1 MSLSTNVRS
10 LVAAL
15 FITGSASSCGPPN
28 TYVWVQDLPEQARTT
43 PDDLYRVDA
52 GDLLD
57 IKVYNEERFST
68 KTRVRADG
76 RVTFSMIGDVDVRGR
91 TPTEV
96 ANLLAQGL
104 KRVLNAPIITV
115 AVEEARPISI
125 SVVGEAASP
134 GVYNIQA
141 RSGVLQ
147 AIAQAGGLTEF
158 ADYDQIY
165 VVRKAPPQR
174 IRFNYYGLTNNDTA
188 AASFVLQNGD
198 VISLE

>member
-1 MSLSTNVRS
+1 VSLSSNVRS

-15 FITGSASSCGPPN
+15 FISGSASSCGPPN
-28 TYVWVQDLPEQARTT
+28 TYVWVQDLPEQSRAA
-43 PDDLYRVDA
+43 PEDLYRVDA

-76 RVTFSMIGDVDVRGR
+76 RITFSMIGDVEVRGR
-91 TPTEV
+91 TPAEV
-96 ANLLAQGL
+96 AKLLAQGL
-104 KRVLNAPIITV
+104 QRFLNAAIITV

-165 VVRKAPPQR
+165 VVRQSPPQR
-174 IRFNYYGLTNNDTA
+174 IRFSYYGLTNNDTA
-188 AASFVLQNGD
+188 AASFVLRNGD
-198 VISLE
+198 VISVE

>member
-10 LVAAL
+10 HVAAL
-15 FITGSASSCGPPN
+15 FITGTASSCGPPN
-28 TYVWVQDLPEQARTT
+28 TYVWVQDLPEQARAT
-43 PDDLYRVDA
+43 PDDLYHVDS

-76 RVTFSMIGDVDVRGR
+76 RITFSMIGDVDVRGR

-96 ANLLAQGL
+96 ASLLAQGL
-104 KRVLNAPIITV
+104 KRLLNAPIITV

-125 SVVGEAASP
+125 SVIGEAASP
-134 GVYNIQA
+134 GLYNIQA

>member
-1 MSLSTNVRS
+1 VSLSSNVRS

-15 FITGSASSCGPPN
+15 FISGSASSCGPPN
-28 TYVWVQDLPEQARTT
+28 TYVWVQDLPEQARAA
-43 PDDLYRVDA
+43 PEDLYRVDA

-76 RVTFSMIGDVDVRGR
+76 RITFSMIGDVEVRGR
-91 TPTEV
+91 TPGEV
-96 ANLLAQGL
+96 AKLLGQGL
-104 KRVLNAPIITV
+104 QRVLNAPIITV

-134 GVYNIQA
+134 GIYNIQA

-165 VVRKAPPQR
+165 VVRKSPPQR
-174 IRFNYYGLTNNDTA
+174 IRFSYYGLTNNDTA

-198 VISLE
+198 VISVE

>member
-1 MSLSTNVRS
+1 MSLSSNVRS

-15 FITGSASSCGPPN
+15 FIAGSASSCGPPN
-28 TYVWVQDLPEQARTT
+28 TYVWVQDLPEQARAA
-43 PDDLYRVDA
+43 PEDLYRVDA

-76 RVTFSMIGDVDVRGR
+76 RITFSMIGDVEVRGR
-91 TPTEV
+91 TPGEV
-96 ANLLAQGL
+96 AKLLGQGL
-104 KRVLNAPIITV
+104 QRFLNAPIITV

-134 GVYNIQA
+134 GLYNIQA

-165 VVRKAPPQR
+165 VVRKSPPQR
-174 IRFNYYGLTNNDTA
+174 IRFSYYGLTNNDTA

-198 VISLE
+198 VISVE

>member
-1 MSLSTNVRS
+1 MSLSTNVRT

-28 TYVWVQDLPEQARTT
+28 TYVWVQDLPEQARAT
-43 PDDLYRVDA
+43 PDDLYRVDS

-76 RVTFSMIGDVDVRGR
+76 RITFSMIGDVEVRGR

-96 ANLLAQGL
+96 ANLLSQGL

-134 GVYNIQA
+134 GLYNIQA

-165 VVRKAPPQR
+165 VVRKSPPQR